1 MRDNRCDKESLEAV
15 IQVNPRSIAKRKKI
29 IKELLEDE
37 ANGIQNN
44 SVPNLEIVQ
53 GMSRLIFQ
61 ADFELL
67 HSQYSYGMDLTEFD
81 SLYEDMIGMIHEID
95 VKEIDY
101 IDLIHFISL
110 GILLQKDKK
119 LLTELVEKLDKEAL
133 NDIFL
138 DSILEAYGLERKYHS
153 DQYCKENPYIF
164 MVDIICA
171 ANSNQ
176 KNVSELLYDYVTKKW
191 LKGHSD
197 LGWVKAVKESDFL
210 GLWAYEAAAVAK
222 LFDIDDSSLKDAEFY
237 PYDLAHYKTTA
248 IKASDRNFSIP
259 EQKEMSYEAEEEELI
274 IDAKNIIPPCM
285 YKYVNSIVNDYKQ
298 LSDKGFFDKYEL
310 DQIWFDLDEYIK
322 DNKGKDILGMI
333 LVFEL
338 AIKGYILQL
347 DWKEDFEDFRD
358 HMKNYWSKEGET
370 KIVTFELDNDQQ
382 YFAKIPVE
390 NSVHDLFEV
399 SVKEYTSI

>member
-1 MRDNRCDKESLEAV
+1 MRDERCNKKRLEV
-15 IQVNPRSIAKRKKI
+15 IISFNPEFINDEKN
-29 IKELLEDE
+29 ELCILSQDE
-37 ANGIQNN
+37 IEGIQRHPRKNKDIIYDTK
-44 SVPNLEIVQ
+44 LTIIQ
-53 GMSRLIFQ
+53 YIR
-61 ADFELL
+61 ELM
-67 HSQYSYGMDLTEFD
+67 HAQYSYGMDMKEFD
-81 SLYEDMIGMIHEID
+81 RLFDEMLDF
-95 VKEIDY
+95 VKEINIKDIGY
-101 IDLIHFISL
+101 INLLHLISY
-110 GILLQKDKK
+110 GILLQKSPDIFEEIVKK
-119 LLTELVEKLDKEAL
+119 LDEEKA

-138 DSILEAYGLERKYHS
+138 DTILQAYGLKRTFHS
-153 DQYCKENPYIF
+153 DEYAKENPYKYL
-164 MVDIICA
+164 VDIIVA
-171 ANSNQ
+171 ADSDN
-176 KNVSELLYDYVTKKW
+176 NVCNLLYDYVTTKW

-197 LGWVKAVKESDFL
+197 LGWGKSVKEKGFR
-210 GLWAYEAAAVAK
+210 GLWAYDAAAVAK
-222 LFDIDDSSLKDAEFY
+222 LFGIDDSALKDVEFY
-237 PYDLAHYKTTA
+237 PYDLAHYKATT
-248 IKASDRNFSIP
+248 IKAVDRSITIP
-259 EQKEMSYEAEEEELI
+259 GQKEMSYEAEEELI
-274 IDAKNIIPPCM
+274 IDATNIIPPCM
-285 YKYVNSIVNDYKQ
+285 YKYVNGVVKDYNQ

>member
-1 MRDNRCDKESLEAV
+1 
-15 IQVNPRSIAKRKKI
+15 
-29 IKELLEDE
+29 
-37 ANGIQNN
+37 
-44 SVPNLEIVQ
+44 
-53 GMSRLIFQ
+53 
-61 ADFELL
+61 
-67 HSQYSYGMDLTEFD
+67 
-81 SLYEDMIGMIHEID
+81 MIHEID

-119 LLTELVEKLDKEAL
+119 LLTEIVEKLDKEAI

-153 DQYCKENPYIF
+153 DHYFKENPYIF
-164 MVDIICA
+164 IVDIICA

-197 LGWVKAVKESDFL
+197 LGWVKSVKESDFL

-222 LFDIDDSSLKDAEFY
+222 LFDIDDSALKDAEFY
-237 PYDLAHYKTTA
+237 PYDLAHYKTTT
-248 IKASDRNFSIP
+248 IKASDRKLIIP
-259 EQKEMSYEAEEEELI
+259 EQKEMSYEAEEELI

-285 YKYVNSIVNDYKQ
+285 YKYVNDVVNDYNQ
-298 LSDKGFFDKYEL
+298 HSDKEFFDKYEL
-310 DQIWFDLDEYIK
+310 DQIWFGLNEYIK
-322 DNKGKDILGMI
+322 DNKDKNFLGML

-347 DWKEDFEDFRD
+347 DWKEDFEDFKD
-358 HMKNYWSKEGET
+358 HMKNYWSKDGKT
-370 KIVTFELDNDQQ
+370 KVITFELDNDQQ

-390 NSVHDLFEV
+390 NSVNDLFEI
-399 SVKEYTSI
+399 SVKEYE